1 MVVYWLFLLLILI
14 VSIDA
19 KRRKVQVAYPVGN
32 DINKFTIHIDSH
44 PVIFCYFRVVASCEW
59 HIL

>member
-44 PVIFCYFRVVASCEW
+44 PDIFLLF
-59 HIL
+59 

>member
-1 MVVYWLFLLLILI
+1 MVVYLFLLLILI

-32 DINKFTIHIDSH
+32 VLTNLQIYIDYYH
-44 PVIFCYFRVVASCEW
+44 TAILLFRVVASCEW